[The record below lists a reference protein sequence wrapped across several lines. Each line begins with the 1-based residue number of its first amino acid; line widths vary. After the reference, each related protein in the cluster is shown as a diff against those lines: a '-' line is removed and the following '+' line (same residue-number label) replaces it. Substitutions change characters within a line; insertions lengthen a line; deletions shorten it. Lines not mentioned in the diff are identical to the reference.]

1 MSRQA
6 WFPRSLWAGCVLG
19 MTVVVCAAGVAP
31 AQEKQG
37 IFITQASARLTK
49 LIDKGNGDGYKLD
62 DNSFSIGGGWLAQ
75 STTKWV
81 PLYTVTLQSGRS
93 YRFLAAGDADAKDV
107 DLEVRDAAGKRVA
120 SETSTAPEASVD
132 FRPES
137 TQQYK
142 VYVRLYASRENLP
155 CVCLA
160 VLLSK

>member
-1 MSRQA
+1 MSSQA
-6 WFPRSLWAGCVLG
+6 WFPRSSSCAVFAMTLVLCG
-19 MTVVVCAAGVAP
+19 DGIAP

-37 IFITQASARLTK
+37 IYITQASARLTK
-49 LIDKGNGDGYKLD
+49 LIDKANGDGYKLD

-81 PLYTVTLQSGRS
+81 SLYTVTLQSGKS

-107 DLEVRDAAGKRVA
+107 DVEVLDATGKKVA
-120 SETSTAPEASVD
+120 SDTATAPEASVD
-132 FRPES
+132 FRPDT

-142 VYVRLYASRENLP
+142 VRVRLYASRENLP

-160 VLLSK
+160 VVLSK